1 MRIKKKYDKGG
12 KVKAKLKQL
21 EDMPDSKG
29 RKLPKD
35 LPIIG
40 RDRFDMD
47 EFVEMNPFASYKK
60 SDKAFHAMEAKRA
73 ARGLPSKYKKG
84 GKYDPKKAAM
94 MKGLEAKIKKAK
106 GTPAAAPLVQKYRKL
121 TGVK

>member
-1 MRIKKKYDKGG
+1 MRAKKKYDKGG

-29 RKLPKD
+29 RRLPKD

-40 RDRFDMD
+40 RDRFDINEFAESNRLFSD
-47 EFVEMNPFASYKK
+47 EAQDRAYEVMKV
-60 SDKAFHAMEAKRA
+60 KRA
-73 ARGLPSKYKKG
+73 ARGLPPKYKKG

-106 GTPAAAPLVQKYRKL
+106 GTPAAAALVKKYREL

>member
-1 MRIKKKYDKGG
+1 MKAKKKYDKGG

-29 RKLPKD
+29 RRLPKD

-40 RDRFDMD
+40 RDRFDIN
-47 EFVEMNPFASYKK
+47 EFAESNPFFS
-60 SDKAFHAMEAKRA
+60 SEARDRAYEVMKVKRA
-73 ARGLPSKYKKG
+73 ARNLPPKYKKG